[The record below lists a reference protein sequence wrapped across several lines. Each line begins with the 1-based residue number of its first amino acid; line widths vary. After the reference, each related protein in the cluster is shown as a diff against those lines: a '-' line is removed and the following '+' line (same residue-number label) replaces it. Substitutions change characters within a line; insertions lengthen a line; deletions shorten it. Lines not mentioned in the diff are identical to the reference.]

1 MGSDRTSEERASQYG
16 SEAEIPAVVT
26 EKQGKF
32 IEAYSLTGNASKAAV
47 FAGYSEKTSK
57 QQGHKLKKQF
67 ANAIKE
73 HIEQNLLDAAPM
85 ALAQMRE
92 LASDAISESV
102 KLAANKDILDRAGLK
117 PTERIEQT
125 ISRVEQS
132 STRDLMRELDI
143 LTKREVVEEE
153 QIPERLN

>member
-1 MGSDRTSEERASQYG
+1 
-16 SEAEIPAVVT
+16 
-26 EKQGKF
+26 
-32 IEAYSLTGNASKAAV
+32 
-47 FAGYSEKTSK
+47 
-57 QQGHKLKKQF
+57 
-67 ANAIKE
+67 
-73 HIEQNLLDAAPM
+73 LLDAAPM

-92 LASDAISESV
+92 LASEAISESV

-132 STRDLMRELDI
+132 STSDLMRELDI